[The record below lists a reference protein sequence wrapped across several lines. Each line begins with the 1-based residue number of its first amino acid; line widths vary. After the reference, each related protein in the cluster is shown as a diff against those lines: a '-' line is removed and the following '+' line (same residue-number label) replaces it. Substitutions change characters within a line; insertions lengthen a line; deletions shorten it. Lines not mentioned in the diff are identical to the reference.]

1 MAKKRDQF
9 SVVDLVVSQRIAT
22 KEKIEARRK
31 KHGFAGAQA
40 GVMGSTGQPKGPAT
54 VPDPV
59 KIRQRAHFQRRK
71 VARQEAE
78 KAIKESG
85 E

>member
-9 SVVDLVVSQRIAT
+9 SVVTQMVERKGALQD
-22 KEKIEARRK
+22 KINRRRA

-59 KIRQRAHFQRRK
+59 KIRQAKHFERRR
-71 VARQEAE
+71 VAKAEAE